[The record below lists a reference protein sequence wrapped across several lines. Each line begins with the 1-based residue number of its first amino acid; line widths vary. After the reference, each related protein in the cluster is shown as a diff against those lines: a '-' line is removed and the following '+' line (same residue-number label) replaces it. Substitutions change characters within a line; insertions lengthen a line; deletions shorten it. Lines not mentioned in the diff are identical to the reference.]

1 MSGVLV
7 LVSVGCIIV
16 FVIEFDGVCGGG
28 GFVIGLFIL
37 LLVKKIIIV
46 G

>member
-1 MSGVLV
+1 MLV
-7 LVSVGCIIV
+7 LASVGCFIF
-16 FVIEFDGVCGGG
+16 FVIDFDGVCVGG